1 MVAQP
6 LPPNSPSSP
15 THSHI
20 HSTGRPASDE
30 DSAHMTGDAANI
42 RGDDVHI
49 QQVAIRT
56 QREEISRYRERLSAR
71 LGRSVSL
78 DEAARA
84 WIPEFASQWRRE
96 FEAGLAAM
104 RRPISVASF
113 LSMNKGENGALEGA

>member
-6 LPPNSPSSP
+6 LPPNSPTSP
-15 THSHI
+15 TYSHSQ
-20 HSTGRPASDE
+20 SVGRPASIE
-30 DSAHMTGDAANI
+30 DTARQPGDAQL
-42 RGDDVHI
+42 
-49 QQVAIRT
+49 QQIAIRT
-56 QREEISRYRERLSAR
+56 QRDEITRYRERLSAR

-104 RRPISVASF
+104 RRPISLARVLA
-113 LSMNKGENGALEGA
+113 MNADDHSALEGG